1 MELQDYVKIVR
12 NHWKLV
18 VVSVLLLL
26 GLAGAYILT
35 ATPVYSASAE
45 LFVADSNA
53 STPQELVEASD
64 FTLDRVKSYVY
75 VVDSEIVL
83 EPVIEELDLDLT
95 TSELAGKVSAT
106 VPTDTVVIQIRVSD
120 TSPELAQQIA
130 NAIADQFRDIS
141 STLDGQAATSSTITV
156 LGRAEEPTQPIAPNR
171 KLVIGFGLML
181 GIAAG
186 LTAAVVRERWDNRI
200 RREDD
205 VRAITALPIIGR
217 IPKEEQ
223 SAPFRPVIDGN
234 ALHGMR
240 AEAFRQLRTNLQFL
254 DLEHDME
261 ALVVT
266 SSLPGEG
273 KTTVAINLA
282 LALTDA
288 GTSVCLVDA
297 DLRQP
302 QVASYLDLESGI
314 GLTDVLI
321 GSVEHPEAIQP
332 WGRTG
337 LDIITSGHLPP
348 NPSELLGTSRMD
360 ALIDTLHKE
369 YDLVIIDTPPL
380 LAVSD
385 ASAVARHGPS
395 VLVVTRAGT
404 KGAVRRPQ
412 LGRTLDDLHTSGA
425 KGLGIVM
432 TRLPTKGPD
441 SIPMTAYKA
450 YQVSDR

>member
-1 MELQDYVKIVR
+1 VELQDYVKIVR

-18 VVSVLLLL
+18 VVCVALLL
-26 GLAGAYILT
+26 GLAVTYILT
-35 ATPVYSASAE
+35 STPVYSARAE
-45 LFVADSNA
+45 LFVAESNA
-53 STPQELVEASD
+53 STPQERVEASD

-83 EPVIEELDLDLT
+83 APVIEELDLDLT

-120 TSPELAQQIA
+120 TSPELAQRIA
-130 NAIADQFRDIS
+130 NATAEQFRS
-141 STLDGQAATSSTITV
+141 VTTRLDGEAATSSTITV

-217 IPKEEQ
+217 IPKDAESER
-223 SAPFRPVIDGN
+223 FRPVIDGD

-282 LALTDA
+282 LALADA

-302 QVASYLDLESGI
+302 KVARYLALEGDV

-321 GSVEHPEAIQP
+321 GAAGHPEAIQP

-337 LDIITSGHLPP
+337 LDVITSGHLPP

-360 ALIDTLHKE
+360 TLIDALHKE
-369 YDLVIIDTPPL
+369 YQLVIIDTPPL

-385 ASAVARHGPS
+385 ASAVARHGSS

-404 KGAVRRPQ
+404 RDAVTRPQ
-412 LGRTLDDLHTSGA
+412 LGRTLDDLRTAGA
-425 KGLGIVM
+425 DVLGIVM
-432 TRLPTKGPD
+432 TQLPTKGPD

-450 YQVSDR
+450 YRTGG